1 MRRGSWIYQSP
12 NWRKIQDTKRKQESE
27 SVKEPKVKK
36 YLIKPSPCTT
46 CPRAA
51 GRGCH
56 KPVEPSYQTACRK
69 WESWFRESWSI
80 VTGAIR
86 GTGR

>member
-1 MRRGSWIYQSP
+1 MYQVP
-12 NWRKIQDTKRKQESE
+12 NWRMTGQAKPENSQGDKQECKGS
-27 SVKEPKVKK
+27 
-36 YLIKPSPCTT
+36 LIQPSPCTT

-69 WESWFRESWSI
+69 WESWFRESWVI
-80 VTGAIR
+80 VTEAIR

>member
-1 MRRGSWIYQSP
+1 MYQVP
-12 NWRKIQDTKRKQESE
+12 NWRMIGQTKLENSEGEKIENKGS
-27 SVKEPKVKK
+27 
-36 YLIKPSPCTT
+36 LIEPSPCTT